1 MQVFQKIKE
10 NDFEKR
16 DFYLQANSMVEV
28 DGEKMFMLGPS
39 DSPIF
44 RNIYQLDASTVR
56 ATSET
61 FKTLKKLEV
70 NELGEIKKQ
79 TVLYGNSKD

>member
-28 DGEKMFMLGPS
+28 DGEKLFMLGPS
-39 DSPIF
+39 DAPIF
-44 RNIYQLDASTVR
+44 RNVYQLDAVTVR
-56 ATSET
+56 STSEI
-61 FKTLKKLEV
+61 FKKIVKLEV

-79 TVLYGNSKD
+79 TALYGNSED